1 MNEKRSYAS
10 PDFEKR
16 VMDILKNKLKGHK
29 TYGGIVGGLLGS
41 GVGGTAGLID
51 TEKKRQSGELD
62 GLSTEGKI
70 KKYFMGALKPGI
82 AGGLIGGGLGV
93 GYGALDR
100 INTAKKIYGPNKETF
115 EAMLAPFGEAS
126 AVRPWVEQMI
136 LDQAVHP
143 IPESNKLTKIK
154 EIFSGS
160 KTASCRFRKYLNK

>member
-1 MNEKRSYAS
+1 MNEKRSYIS

-16 VMDILKNKLKGHK
+16 VMDILKSKLKGHK

-62 GLSTEGKI
+62 NLSMEGKMKEYI
-70 KKYFMGALKPGI
+70 LAALKPGI
-82 AGGLIGGGLGV
+82 AGAAIGGGLGV

-100 INTAKKIYGPNKETF
+100 INTAKKIYTQNRKTF
-115 EAMLAPFGEAS
+115 KKMLAPFGEAS
-126 AVRPWVEQMI
+126 AVRPKVEQLI
-136 LDQAVHP
+136 LDRAVHP
-143 IPESNKLTKIK
+143 MPESNKLTKIK

-160 KTASCRFRKYLNK
+160 KTASSKFRKYLNK